1 MRCKN
6 VASFEMLTLLYVVPC
21 CQADNHKLA
30 IELQSA
36 IAQCTDVMEKY
47 VQSESTREEMRV
59 QLQQLKQQT
68 G

>member
-1 MRCKN
+1 MY
-6 VASFEMLTLLYVVPC
+6 LLPLLH
-21 CQADNHKLA
+21 QADNHKLA
-30 IELQSA
+30 TELQSA

-47 VQSESTREEMRV
+47 VQSESTREELRL